1 MELDKK
7 LYQKFI
13 DYFDA
18 KPTHYVSSSGR
29 FEIIGNHTD
38 HNGGL
43 CVASSCDLKIEGYA
57 SKRDDNKVIVASEG
71 YSQVIVDLS
80 SLSFSKKEEGE
91 SNALVRGIAKYF
103 KDNNLKIGG
112 FSLASKSSIFKG
124 AGVSSSAA
132 FESLIAQIFNAFYN
146 EGKSSP
152 LTLAKAGQFAENN
165 FFGKHSG
172 LLDQCSIC
180 YGNIS
185 FMDFSSDVP
194 KVETLSFPFD
204 DLEFVIVNTGG
215 DHTKLSNL
223 YSSIPLDM
231 KSAAKKLGKSLL
243 FEANLHYF
251 EDHKNLLNESE
262 YSRGKHF
269 YSENER
275 VKKLVNALIK
285 KEKQTFLKMIK
296 ESFISSRDNLKN
308 MMVDKYEGSPLEACD
323 LAYKFLG
330 NDGACKINGG
340 GFAGS
345 IIVCLPR
352 VQSDDFIAYMSNKYG
367 KNNVAKIHVNPSK
380 PIVEKI

>member
-57 SKRDDNKVIVASEG
+57 SRRDDNKVIVASEG

-91 SNALVRGIAKYF
+91 SSALVRGIAKYF

-112 FSLASKSSIFKG
+112 FSLVSKSSIFKG

-152 LTLAKAGQFAENN
+152 LMLAKAGQFAENN

-215 DHTKLSNL
+215 DHAKLSNL

-243 FEANLHYF
+243 FEANLQYF

-269 YSENER
+269 YLENER

-296 ESFISSRDNLKN
+296 ESFFSSRDNLKN

-352 VQSDDFIAYMSNKYG
+352 AQSDDFIAYMSNKYG